1 MGKIFPLPS
10 SLEPRTSNLEPQHQ
24 SAKSVKSFQSPTLLV
39 AELSSS
45 LAKCYKQRRKVYSGE
60 SALVLYSPQV
70 EPNQQQNL
78 SSIDGFAAGTFA
90 RHPAKSSKCWM
101 FWGFLASMS

>member
-24 SAKSVKSFQSPTLLV
+24 SAKSVKSFQSRTLLV

-45 LAKCYKQRRKVYSGE
+45 LAKCYKQRRKVNSGE
-60 SALVLYSPQV
+60 SALVLYSPQLN
-70 EPNQQQNL
+70 P
-78 SSIDGFAAGTFA
+78 T
-90 RHPAKSSKCWM
+90 SSKT
-101 FWGFLASMS
+101 FPPSMVLRRAHWPDTQRNPANARCFGDF